1 MMRTVRVR
9 RALLQGWPRAAVSF
23 GRAVSQSAQ
32 LLLYPSNPFRLA
44 GRPGLD
50 RRQGWRATK
59 NATASSFTVSA
70 ANQRAG
76 AYTLQF
82 FNASKS
88 FGTSNGT
95 LTFSNGI
102 TACGASPVTGNNTIN

>member
-32 LLLYPSNPFRLA
+32 LLLYPSNRFA
-44 GRPGLD
+44 
-50 RRQGWRATK
+50 WRADQ
-59 NATASSFTVSA
+59 VSTGA
-70 ANQRAG
+70 KGGAPRRTPQRARSPCPPRTSGPG

-88 FGTSNGT
+88 FGTSSGT

-102 TACGASPVTGNNTIN
+102 TACGASPVTGNTIN

>member
-1 MMRTVRVR
+1 
-9 RALLQGWPRAAVSF
+9 
-23 GRAVSQSAQ
+23 
-32 LLLYPSNPFRLA
+32 
-44 GRPGLD
+44 
-50 RRQGWRATK
+50 
-59 NATASSFTVSA
+59 VSA

-102 TACGASPVTGNNTIN
+102 TACGASPVTGNTIN